1 MKKENKQVSKVSRK
15 IWTSVLLAVLG
26 IVLIVWPAASVSAL
40 VRLLGIALIVIG
52 VVGVLQQAVAKDEKK
67 TRRIVRSVP
76 NVLFAALGIWILI
89 NPTLFEGML
98 QFILGALILV
108 FSLKDLYLAVQ
119 EKKHMAY
126 LILAGVGTLLGILI
140 LINPFGTFRVF
151 AVMAGIALTYT
162 GITSLISEMKAKG

>member
-1 MKKENKQVSKVSRK
+1 MKKENKQASKVSRK

>member
-1 MKKENKQVSKVSRK
+1 MKKENKQASKVSRK

-26 IVLIVWPAASVSAL
+26 IVLIVWPTASVSAL

-52 VVGVLQQAVAKDEKK
+52 VVGVLQQAVAKDEKI

-151 AVMAGIALTYT
+151 TVMAGIALTYT